1 MNKNPFIIEAKED
14 TPLVI
19 LERKDGVNS
28 ILIQGISMPENLF
41 EFYTPLFESVFEF
54 FSSDSITDMEINL
67 EYMNS
72 MSNKQILKL
81 IYSVYEKSSDVSVIW
96 KYAQQDDLIK
106 LKGEE
111 IQSLYPNINISLLA
125 Y

>member
-19 LERKDGVNS
+19 LEKKEGINS

-41 EFYTPLFESVFEF
+41 EFYTPLFETVFQF
-54 FSSDSITDMEINL
+54 FDSDSITDMEINID
-67 EYMNS
+67 YMNS

-81 IYSVYEKSSDVSVIW
+81 IYAIYEKSPDVKIVW
-96 KYAQQDDLIK
+96 KYAQQDDLLK

-111 IQSLYPNINISLLA
+111 IQSVFPNINISLME

>member
-1 MNKNPFIIEAKED
+1 MNKNPIVIEAKED

-19 LERKDGVNS
+19 LEKKEGVNS

-41 EFYTPLFESVFEF
+41 EFYTPLFETVFEF
-54 FSSDSITDMEINL
+54 FGSESITDMEINV

-81 IYSVYEKSSDVSVIW
+81 IYAVYEKSSDVKVIW
-96 KYAQQDDLIK
+96 KHAQQDDLIK

-111 IQSLYPNINISLLA
+111 IQSVFPNINISLMEC
-125 Y
+125 